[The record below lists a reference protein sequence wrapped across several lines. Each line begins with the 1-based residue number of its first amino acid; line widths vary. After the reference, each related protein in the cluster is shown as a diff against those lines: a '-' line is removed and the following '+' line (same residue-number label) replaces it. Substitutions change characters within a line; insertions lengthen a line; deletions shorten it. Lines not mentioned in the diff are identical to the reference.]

1 MNGVPS
7 LATML
12 LLCLSGCAATES
24 GPTVVTPHRTGATF
38 SGPIVAAEQSP
49 GVRLLVQAQPPMA
62 QLSGRVWLGVPP
74 TAAVYAE
81 GRRATSA
88 ALRVGARIRAWV
100 STPILPSDP
109 GQALVD
115 SIVVDVPAL

>member
-1 MNGVPS
+1 MSRVLS

-12 LLCLSGCAATES
+12 LLCLSGCAATEP

-38 SGPIVAAEQSP
+38 SGPIVTVEQSP

-62 QLSGRVWLGVPP
+62 QFSGRVWLGVPP
-74 TAAVYAE
+74 TAAVYAG
-81 GRRATSA
+81 GRRATSV
-88 ALRVGARIRAWV
+88 ALRAGAQIRAWV
-100 STPILPSDP
+100 STPIVPSDP

-115 SIVVDVPAL
+115 SIVLDVPAP